1 MPPYVLR
8 VRQKLDPAVML
19 VSCVQAGML
28 LARLGRPEAMNCIA
42 GLEQYSY
49 SYEEAGDQAAEMKR
63 IYQNSR
69 DLDFSH
75 MLSVV
80 SRPPSDTHAMIVDD
94 HIVRSNG
101 NAVVQVV
108 RSLSFEEMKLTYDL

>member
-1 MPPYVLR
+1 
-8 VRQKLDPAVML
+8 ML

-28 LARLGRPEAMNCIA
+28 LARLGRPEALNCIA

-63 IYQNSR
+63 IYLSTKYG
-69 DLDFSH
+69 DLDFNH

-80 SRPPSDTHAMIVDD
+80 SRSPSETSHAMVVDD
-94 HIVRSNG
+94 HSARNNG
-101 NAVVQVV
+101 TTVVQVV
-108 RSLSFEEMKLTYDL
+108 QSIYSHQIKTNLRSVLA

>member
-1 MPPYVLR
+1 
-8 VRQKLDPAVML
+8 ML

-28 LARLGRPEAMNCIA
+28 LARLGRPEALNCIA

-63 IYQNSR
+63 IYLSTKYG
-69 DLDFSH
+69 DLDFNH

-80 SRPPSDTHAMIVDD
+80 SRSPSETSHAMAVDD
-94 HIVRSNG
+94 HSARNNG
-101 NAVVQVV
+101 NTQVQVV
-108 RSLSFEEMKLTYDL
+108 SNQSIFTTETDLRSVLA